1 MNLRIMWFYTFYL
14 ICLSVFIKSGHEL
27 YGQPSYGWYPQH
39 VHDEQNIGDWTI
51 LFPVTDF
58 IICCKSIYDI
68 NTLWYLDYSLL
79 HYNIFN
85 FISIKSHHQILQI
98 WHTFYMS
105 MGIKWF
111 VYKKHLIK
119 DKIILKDR
127 IQIKKIKDKIRLR
140 RSFSNCPCQKCT
152 HALVRK

>member
-79 HYNIFN
+79 HYNIYKIPSSDITN
-85 FISIKSHHQILQI
+85 MTHILYVHGSQ
-98 WHTFYMS
+98 M
-105 MGIKWF
+105 
-111 VYKKHLIK
+111 V
-119 DKIILKDR
+119 R
-127 IQIKKIKDKIRLR
+127 IQKTL
-140 RSFSNCPCQKCT
+140 N
-152 HALVRK
+152 

>member
-1 MNLRIMWFYTFYL
+1 MNLTIMWFYTFYL

-85 FISIKSHHQILQI
+85 FISIIPSSDITNMTHILYVHGSQMVRI
-98 WHTFYMS
+98 Q
-105 MGIKWF
+105 
-111 VYKKHLIK
+111 KHLIK